1 MNGPNDL
8 SCVVWARFLP
18 LTLLPVL
25 TLPALVRQDV
35 EVAAAAATVAVTVLL
50 LLLVVVVV

>member
-1 MNGPNDL
+1 V